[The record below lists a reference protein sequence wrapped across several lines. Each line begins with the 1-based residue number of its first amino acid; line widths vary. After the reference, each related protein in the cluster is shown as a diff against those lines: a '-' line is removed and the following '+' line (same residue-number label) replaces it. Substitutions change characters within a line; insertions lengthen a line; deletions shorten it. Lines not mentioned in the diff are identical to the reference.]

1 MTSTVHFS
9 SATDLWSTPPDFFSA
24 LDRVFHFTLDA
35 CATAENAKCARFYT
49 REQDGLAQPWTGN
62 VWCNPPYGRTIGK
75 WMRKAWESAQ
85 NGATVVCLVPARTC
99 TRWWHDYA
107 TKGKILFWPGRLK
120 FGGSKNSAPFPSAI
134 VIYETLPRA
143 LALRECLACEGRFL
157 AERSTARFCGST
169 CRVREHRKLAA

>member
-1 MTSTVHFS
+1 MTLVHFS

-107 TKGKILFWPGRLK
+107 TKGDVLFLRGRLK
-120 FGGSKNSAPFPSAI
+120 FGDAESSAPFPSAL
-134 VIYETLPRA
+134 VVFSRDSYFAKRHLKQCA
-143 LALRECLACEGRFL
+143 ECDGIFL
-157 AERSTARFCGST
+157 AERSDAELCGGA
-169 CRVREHRKLAA
+169 CRMRRYRRAA